1 MLDTAFKQ
9 KNAKAVTK
17 RRRKIICNFGS
28 VGLWNHPTSGIYFDR
43 RTPMNQPRS
52 VLSALGLLL
61 VFVFGT
67 AEAFAQPSEPLPP
80 QAEPNFEV
88 VLQVILGSDD
98 ASQKGDLPPSLSG
111 VARQLKNNF
120 AFSNYRLVNTY
131 LGRVAN
137 TGNFEYK
144 SVANILGQ
152 ESAMDSPSFLDWRLG
167 RLRSVETAG
176 SRSVFS
182 VESFRFGARVPI
194 RFTNFTGEAPAQV
207 VNYESVGVSL
217 DKLNL
222 TANTAAL
229 VGTLTLPKTSGTMFL
244 VLTVRPIEY

>member
-1 MLDTAFKQ
+1 
-9 KNAKAVTK
+9 
-17 RRRKIICNFGS
+17 
-28 VGLWNHPTSGIYFDR
+28 
-43 RTPMNQPRS
+43 MNQPRS
-52 VLSALGLLL
+52 ILSALGLLL
-61 VFVFGT
+61 VFIFST
-67 AEAFAQPSEPLPP
+67 AEAFAQPSAPLPP

-98 ASQKGDLPPSLSG
+98 ATQKGDLPPSLSG

-120 AFSNYRLVNTY
+120 TFSNYRLVNTY

-152 ESAMDSPSFLDWRLG
+152 ESEMDSPSFLDWRLG

-176 SRSVFS
+176 SRAVFS
-182 VESFRFGARVPI
+182 VESFRFGARVPV
-194 RFTNFTGEAPAQV
+194 RFTNFTGEAGKPPQV